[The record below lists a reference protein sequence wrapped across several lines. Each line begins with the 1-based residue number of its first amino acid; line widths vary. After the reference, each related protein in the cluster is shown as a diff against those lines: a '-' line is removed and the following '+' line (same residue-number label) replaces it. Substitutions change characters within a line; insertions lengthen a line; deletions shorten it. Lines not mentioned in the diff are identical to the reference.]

1 MVLVVLAIG
10 DVALP
15 VKIIV
20 GVVVFAASSVLF
32 RTASRSNLGE
42 LKDQVFDS
50 VRARGRTSPRTNTE

>member
-1 MVLVVLAIG
+1 
-10 DVALP
+10 

-20 GVVVFAASSVLF
+20 GVVVFAASSVLL

-50 VRARGRTSPRTNTE
+50 IRARGRTNPRTNTE